1 VRRRACKTSI
11 IIIILKKLNG
21 NISVQLRTKTKEK
34 LLFKEGKGVFLRFGG
49 QSIWQL
55 LCSEITW

>member
-1 VRRRACKTSI
+1 MN
-11 IIIILKKLNG
+11 ILKKLNG
-21 NISVQLRTKTKEK
+21 NISVQLCTKTKEK
-34 LLFKEGKGVFLRFGG
+34 LLFKEDKGVFLRFGG